1 MTFLLPPPN
10 KTLHSIDG
18 WTIPPL
24 DGSLTVPEIYDFHYE
39 NNPSHAV
46 FAYGSPEGNGITF
59 VPYSKVI
66 PAVHRAG
73 WLVANIASFDLQQD
87 RAVRPLVAV
96 LAASDTI
103 TFFTTFLGMFRAG
116 IPFLALSPRNSPAAL
131 AHLLRTTKPTHL
143 FVSED
148 GSLQELARDSF
159 KFLEDGHIPVIASM
173 PFYEDL
179 YIDDGSFI
187 RLPPR
192 ERNLNARTVVAHSS
206 GSTSFPKPSV
216 WNDKVCSQASM
227 APWFGDYNF
236 CGEIFS
242 CHCLAMFHSAGIN
255 FINWL
260 STTGMIM
267 AVFPPSSPAI
277 IPSFDTVFNGF
288 VATRAAYGFVPPIF
302 LEEWS
307 RDPLKVAHLRT
318 LKGIAFGG
326 APLNPTVG
334 NYLTNEGCKL
344 LLLYGI
350 TEAGVLSKF
359 FTAALGKDWQYMMIN
374 PAFSLELV
382 PEGDGTYEGIA
393 VADFH
398 TELSIINTKYR
409 GRDTYA
415 TNDLFLPHSS
425 LPGLWRLVGRKDD
438 RIVLSSGEKTNPGLL
453 GQLLVP
459 SSYIS
464 FDHAIESVLAR
475 DPHVIAGL
483 YFGHGRFQ
491 NGLLVQLKPQFV
503 FHPSDQASV
512 IKYRSV
518 IWPTI
523 EKMNELAMGHSQLFK
538 EMIIFSDPSKPF
550 SFNEKGLPKRAVV
563 LKEYESEIEALY
575 DTVEDSV
582 EIDPPLSWSPIASLA
597 FIRAVVN
604 NTLNHPVDDN
614 DDIFEHGC
622 DSLRAARMRNTVVHA
637 LRTSQPEKVKLINP
651 NFIYDHPR
659 ITALAE
665 FVSDSV
671 DTEKGDIQTS
681 KLENIRAMLDRHASS
696 FSLVVLSS
704 SLRSPASTLHSRGDV
719 ILITG
724 TTGGLGAATLAKLAY
739 SDSVHKIF
747 AINRPAKDGRNFMER
762 QEKALESRGCDPAI
776 ASLSKVVLIE
786 ADLTEPGFGIG
797 ASIEKEIRDSVTHII
812 HIAWRVDF
820 NLPLSSFEG
829 ILKGMRALI
838 DLALSSP
845 QSRTPNFLFTSSV
858 GVFGNIPGTAKNI
871 LEQPIDDPKVV
882 VGQGY
887 SESKWVGEQMLY
899 RAAKE
904 TSLRPLIVRV
914 GQIAGGVNG
923 SWNTSD
929 WIPAIVKSS
938 RALGCLPEF
947 KGISTWIPLD
957 TAASAIADLRSA
969 STPTLTA
976 HLVHPR
982 PTATRD
988 IFRTMA
994 QYLSLPLQ
1002 PYGEWLSALEV
1013 AAENPKSSSDDIPA
1027 LKLLQFFRNG
1037 IRSEEEGKEPIGIP
1051 AIDCRE
1057 AEQVSTHLQN
1067 AKPIQTEDV
1076 LSWLQY
1082 WTRVG
1087 FLP

>member
-1 MTFLLPPPN
+1 MAFLLPPPN

-18 WTIPPL
+18 WIIPPL

-39 NNPSHAV
+39 NNSNHAV
-46 FAYGSPEGNGITF
+46 FAYGNPEGDGITL
-59 VPYSKVI
+59 VPYSEVI
-66 PAVHRAG
+66 PAAHRAG
-73 WLVANIASFDLQQD
+73 WLIANAANFDLRQN

-103 TFFTTFLGMFRAG
+103 TFFTTFIGMFRAG

-131 AHLLRTTKPTHL
+131 AHLLRTTEPTHL
-143 FVSED
+143 FVSAD
-148 GSLQELARDSF
+148 ASLLELARDSF
-159 KFLEDGHIPVIASM
+159 KFLDGSHVPEIAYM
-173 PFYEDL
+173 PSYEDL
-179 YIDDGSFI
+179 YIKNGSFI

-192 ERNLNARTVVAHSS
+192 GQDLTTRTVIAHSS

-216 WNDKVCSQASM
+216 WNDKKMVSYHFILASYIG
-227 APWFGDYNF
+227 FGDYNF
-236 CGEIFS
+236 CGQIFS

-267 AVFPPSSPAI
+267 AVFPPSSPSV
-277 IPSFDTVFNGF
+277 IPSFDSVFNGF

-307 RDPLKVAHLRT
+307 RDPVKVAHLTT

-359 FTAALGKDWQYMMIN
+359 FTVALGRDWQYMMIN
-374 PAFSLELV
+374 PTFTLELV

-393 VADFH
+393 VANFH
-398 TELSIINTKYR
+398 TELSIINTKHK
-409 GRDTYA
+409 GRNAYA
-415 TNDLFLPHSS
+415 TNDLFLPHPSV
-425 LPGLWRLVGRKDD
+425 PGLWRLVGRKDD

-453 GQLLVP
+453 
-459 SSYIS
+459 
-464 FDHAIESVLAR
+464 ESVLAR
-475 DPHVIAGL
+475 DPHVKAGL

-491 NGLLVQLKPQFV
+491 NGLLVQLKPQYIFP
-503 FHPSDQASV
+503 PSDQASV

-518 IWPTI
+518 IWPTV

-538 EMIIFSDPSKPF
+538 EMIIFSGPSKPF
-550 SFNEKGLPKRAVV
+550 SFNAKGLPRRVIV
-563 LKEYESEIEALY
+563 LKEYQAEIDTLY
-575 DTVEDSV
+575 DTMEDNI
-582 EIDPPLSWSPIASLA
+582 EIGPPLTWSSMASLA

-604 NTLNHPVDDN
+604 NTLNHPVGDN
-614 DDIFEHGC
+614 DDVFEHGC
-622 DSLRAARMRNTVVHA
+622 DSLRAARMRNTIIHA
-637 LRTSQPEKVKLINP
+637 LRTTQAEKVKLINP

-659 ITALAE
+659 IAALAD

-671 DTEKGDIQTS
+671 DTRKSDIRS
-681 KLENIRAMLDRHASS
+681 AKLENIQVMLDRHASS
-696 FSLVVLSS
+696 FSRAVVP
-704 SLRSPASTLHSRGDV
+704 RRSTLHSPGDV

-724 TTGGLGAATLAKLAY
+724 TTGGLGAATLVKLAD
-739 SDSVHKIF
+739 SESVHRIF
-747 AINRPAKDGRNFMER
+747 VINRSAKDGRSLLER
-762 QEKALESRGCDPAI
+762 QEEALESRGYDPAI
-776 ASLSKVVLIE
+776 ASLSKMVLIE
-786 ADLTEPGFGIG
+786 ADLTEPGFGIE
-797 ASIEKEIRDSVTHII
+797 ASIEKEIHDSVTHII

-820 NLPLSSFEG
+820 NLPLSSFDG
-829 ILKGMRALI
+829 ILKSMRNLI

-845 QSRTPNFLFTSSV
+845 QSQTPKFLFTSSV
-858 GVFGNIPGTAKNI
+858 GVLGNLPGTANGI
-871 LEQPIDDPKVV
+871 LEQPIDDPSGV

-887 SESKWVGEQMLY
+887 SESKWLGEQMLY

-904 TSLRPLIVRV
+904 TSLRPLVVRV

-947 KGISTWIPLD
+947 KGTSTWVPLD

-969 STPTLTA
+969 STPALTV

-982 PTATRD
+982 PTVTRK
-988 IFRTMA
+988 IFQTMA
-994 QYLSLPLQ
+994 QYLGVPLQ
-1002 PYGEWLSALEV
+1002 PFGEWLGALEV
-1013 AAENPKSSSDDIPA
+1013 AAENPKISSDDIPA

-1051 AIDCRE
+1051 AIDCSV
-1057 AEQVSTHLQN
+1057 AERASTHLRN
-1067 AKPIQTEDV
+1067 AKSIQKEDV

-1082 WTRVG
+1082 WTSAG

>member
-1 MTFLLPPPN
+1 MAFLLPPPN
-10 KTLHSIDG
+10 KTLHCIDG

-24 DGSLTVPEIYDFHYE
+24 DGSLTVPEIYDFHYD
-39 NNPSHAV
+39 NNSNHAV
-46 FAYGSPEGNGITF
+46 FAYGNPEGDGITF

-66 PAVHRAG
+66 PAAHRAG
-73 WLVANIASFDLQQD
+73 WLIANAANFDLQQD

-143 FVSED
+143 FISAD
-148 GSLQELARDSF
+148 ASLLELAKDSF
-159 KFLEDGHIPVIASM
+159 KLLEGGHVPVIASM
-173 PFYEDL
+173 PSYEDL
-179 YIDDGSFI
+179 YIKDGSFI

-192 ERNLNARTVVAHSS
+192 ERDMNARTVVAHSS

-227 APWFGDYNF
+227 APWFGDYNL

-242 CHCLAMFHSAGIN
+242 CHCLALYHSAGIN

-260 STTGMIM
+260 ATTGMIM
-267 AVFPPSSPAI
+267 AVFPPSSPAV
-277 IPSFDTVFNGF
+277 IPSFDAVFDGF
-288 VATRAAYGFVPPIF
+288 VATHAAYGFVPPIF

-307 RDPLKVAHLRT
+307 RDPLKVAHLKT
-318 LKGIAFGG
+318 LKGIVWGG

-344 LLLYGI
+344 LLIYGI

-359 FTAALGKDWQYMMIN
+359 FTATLGKDWQYTMIN
-374 PAFSLELV
+374 PIFSLELV

-393 VADFH
+393 VANFH
-398 TELSIINTKYR
+398 TELSIINTKHR
-409 GRDTYA
+409 GRDAYA
-415 TNDLFLPHSS
+415 TNDLFLPHPS

-438 RIVLSSGEKTNPGLL
+438 QIVLSSGEKCKQTNPGLL
-453 GQLLVP
+453 
-459 SSYIS
+459 
-464 FDHAIESVLAR
+464 ESILAR
-475 DPHVIAGL
+475 DPHVTAGL
-483 YFGHGRFQ
+483 YFGHGKFQ
-491 NGLLVQLKPQFV
+491 NGLLVELKPQFV
-503 FHPSDQASV
+503 FDPSDQTSV
-512 IKYRSV
+512 IKYRSL

-538 EMIIFSDPSKPF
+538 EMIIFSDPAKPF
-550 SFNEKGLPKRAVV
+550 SFNVKGSPRRAVV
-563 LKEYESEIEALY
+563 LKEYQAEIEALY
-575 DTVEDSV
+575 DTVEDNMDI
-582 EIDPPLSWSPIASLA
+582 EPPLSWSPTASLS
-597 FIRAVVN
+597 FIRAVMS
-604 NTLNHPVDDN
+604 NTLAHPIKDN
-614 DDIFEHGC
+614 DDVFEHGC
-622 DSLRAARMRNTVVHA
+622 DSLRAARMRNTIIRA
-637 LRTSQPEKVKLINP
+637 LRTTQPEKAKLINP
-651 NFIYDHPR
+651 NFIYDHPT

-671 DTEKGDIQTS
+671 DIQKSDIRCS
-681 KLENIRAMLDRHASS
+681 RLKNIQAMLDRHASS
-696 FSLVVLSS
+696 FSRAVVP
-704 SLRSPASTLHSRGDV
+704 RQSPLALLPSRGDV

-724 TTGGLGAATLAKLAY
+724 TTGGLGAATLAKLAC
-739 SDSVHKIF
+739 SGSVHKIF
-747 AINRPAKDGRNFMER
+747 AINRSAKDGCNLMER
-762 QEKALESRGCDPAI
+762 QGKALESRGYDPAI
-776 ASLSKVVLIE
+776 ASLSKVALIE
-786 ADLTEPGFGIG
+786 ADLTEPGFGIET
-797 ASIEKEIRDSVTHII
+797 SIEKEIRDSVTHII

-820 NLPLSSFEG
+820 NLPLSSFEV
-829 ILKGMRALI
+829 K
-838 DLALSSP
+838 DP
-845 QSRTPNFLFTSSV
+845 QFPLYKLD
-858 GVFGNIPGTAKNI
+858 IPGAAKDI
-871 LEQPIDDPKVV
+871 SEQPIDDPSDV

-904 TSLRPLIVRV
+904 MSLRPLVVRV

-947 KGISTWIPLD
+947 KGMSTWIPLD
-957 TAASAIADLRSA
+957 TAASSIADLRNA
-969 STPTLTA
+969 STPTLTV
-976 HLVHPR
+976 HLVHPK
-982 PTATRD
+982 PTATRE
-988 IFRTMA
+988 IFEAMA
-994 QYLSLPLQ
+994 QYLGAPLQ
-1002 PYGEWLSALEV
+1002 SYREWLSALEV

-1051 AIDCRE
+1051 TLDCTE
-1057 AEQVSTHLQN
+1057 AKRASTHLRN

-1082 WTRVG
+1082 WSRVG

>member
-1 MTFLLPPPN
+1 MAFLLPPPN

-18 WTIPPL
+18 WTIPSL

-39 NNPSHAV
+39 NNSNHAV
-46 FAYGSPEGNGITF
+46 FAYGNPEGDGITF

-73 WLVANIASFDLQQD
+73 WLIASIANIDLKQD
-87 RAVRPLVAV
+87 RAAV
-96 LAASDTI
+96 IDALLDTM

-131 AHLLRTTKPTHL
+131 AHLLKTTKPTHL

-148 GSLQELARDSF
+148 ASLLELARDSF
-159 KFLEDGHIPVIASM
+159 KLLDDGHVPVIAPM
-173 PFYEDL
+173 PSYENL
-179 YIDDGSFI
+179 YIEDESFT

-192 ERNLNARTVVAHSS
+192 GRDLNARTVVAHSS

-216 WNDKVCSQASM
+216 WNDKVCSQASV
-227 APWFGDYNF
+227 APWFGDYNL

-267 AVFPPSSPAI
+267 GVFPPSSPAV
-277 IPSFDTVFNGF
+277 IPTFDTVFNGF
-288 VATRAAYGFVPPIF
+288 VATRAVHGFVPPIF

-307 RDPLKVAHLRT
+307 RDPLKVAHLKT

-359 FTAALGKDWQYMMIN
+359 FTFALGKDWQYMKIN

-393 VADFH
+393 VANFH
-398 TELSIINTKYR
+398 TELSIINTKH
-409 GRDTYA
+409 GGKDAYA
-415 TNDLFLPHSS
+415 TNDLFLPHPS

-453 GQLLVP
+453 GRPLVP
-459 SSYIS
+459 SSYIT
-464 FDHAIESVLAR
+464 FNLVTESVLAR
-475 DPHVIAGL
+475 DPHVTAGL

-491 NGLLVQLKPQFV
+491 NGLLVQLKPKYLFP
-503 FHPSDQASV
+503 PSDQASV

-523 EKMNELAMGHSQLFK
+523 EKMNEFAMGHSQLFK

-550 SFNEKGLPKRAVV
+550 SFNTKGLPRRAVV
-563 LKEYESEIEALY
+563 LKEYQAEIEALY

-582 EIDPPLSWSPIASLA
+582 EIEPPRSWSPIASLS
-597 FIRAVVN
+597 FIRAVVS
-604 NTLNHPVDDN
+604 NTLAHPVMDN
-614 DDIFEHGC
+614 DDLFEHGC
-622 DSLRAARMRNTVVHA
+622 DSLRATRMRNTIIHA
-637 LRTSQPEKVKLINP
+637 LRNTQPEKVKLVNP

-665 FVSDSV
+665 LVSDSV
-671 DTEKGDIQTS
+671 DIQRSDIRS
-681 KLENIRAMLDRHASS
+681 SGLENIRAMFDRYASS
-696 FSLVVLSS
+696 FSHAVVPQ
-704 SLRSPASTLHSRGDV
+704 RPSPAPALHSNGDV
-719 ILITG
+719 VLITG

-739 SDSVHKIF
+739 SESVHKIF
-747 AINRPAKDGRNFMER
+747 AINRSAKDGCNLMER
-762 QEKALESRGCDPAI
+762 QEKALQSRGYDLAI
-776 ASLSKVVLIE
+776 ASLSKVALIE
-786 ADLTEPGFGIG
+786 ADLTEPGFGIE
-797 ASIEKEIRDSVTHII
+797 ASIAKEIRNSVTHII

-829 ILKGMRALI
+829 NLKGMRALI

-845 QSRTPNFLFTSSV
+845 QSKTPNFLFTSSV
-858 GVFGNIPGTAKNI
+858 GVLGNIPGTGKDI
-871 LEQPIDDPKVV
+871 SEQPIGDPRDV

-904 TSLRPLIVRV
+904 TSLRPLVVRV
-914 GQIAGGVNG
+914 GQVAGGVDG

-947 KGISTWIPLD
+947 KGMSTWIPLD
-957 TAASAIADLRSA
+957 TAASAIADLKSA
-969 STPTLTA
+969 SAPTLTA

-982 PTATRD
+982 PIATRE
-988 IFRTMA
+988 IFQTMA

-1002 PYGEWLSALEV
+1002 PYREWLSALEV
-1013 AAENPKSSSDDIPA
+1013 ATENPKSSSNDIPA
-1027 LKLLQFFRNG
+1027 LKLLQFFRSG

-1051 AIDCRE
+1051 AIECTE
-1057 AEQVSTHLQN
+1057 AERASTHLRN
-1067 AKPIQTEDV
+1067 AKSIQTEDV

-1087 FLP
+1087 FLS